1 MMGRNDVVTK
11 INGSLNEQEVITKTS
26 TQKNTLKE
34 SRVKDYQH
42 NNVRNLYKGEMDI
55 IVEGFDN
62 I

>member
-1 MMGRNDVVTK
+1 MGRNDVVTK
-11 INGSLNEQEVITKTS
+11 INGSLNEQEVFTKTS

-55 IVEGFDN
+55 IVEGFSN